1 MAVKVDWGKLTCMSD
16 TANLTY
22 ELLKRVH
29 ADVGELKREMV
40 SNRARLSSI
49 EQHYATVSGDLAQ
62 IRVEL
67 DDIRADISHIKRRLD
82 LVDA

>member
-1 MAVKVDWGKLTCMSD
+1 MSD
-16 TANLTY
+16 VAELTY

-29 ADVGELKREMV
+29 ADIAEIRREQV
-40 SNRARLSSI
+40 NHRARFSSL
-49 EQHYATVSGDLAQ
+49 EQHYATMAGDLAQ

-67 DDIRADISHIKRRLD
+67 DDIRTDVSQIKRRLD

>member
-1 MAVKVDWGKLTCMSD
+1 MSEVGD
-16 TANLTY
+16 RTY

-29 ADVGELKREMV
+29 ADISAIKHEMV
-40 SNRARLSSI
+40 SNGACLSSVEQRLSVASS
-49 EQHYATVSGDLAQ
+49 YLAQ
-62 IRVEL
+62 IRIEL

>member
-1 MAVKVDWGKLTCMSD
+1 MSD
-16 TANLTY
+16 VADLTY

-29 ADVGELKREMV
+29 GDIAEIKRELG
-40 SNRARLSSI
+40 SNCAGLSSL
-49 EQHYATVSGDLAQ
+49 EQHHATMSGDLAQ

-67 DDIRADISHIKRRLD
+67 DDIRTDISHIKRRLD